1 MDVALL
7 ILIELFFHL
16 CTNFDLIAKRLGS
29 TEEISSAVT
38 WLLSEGAS
46 YVTGTT
52 LSVDGGSAYHF
63 LPLIEIENFPHL
75 PVYGTLPKKAML

>member
-1 MDVALL
+1 MNDSSFASFHISSTMFYFAL
-7 ILIELFFHL
+7 
-16 CTNFDLIAKRLGS
+16 AKRLGS

-46 YVTGTT
+46 YVTGAI

-63 LPLIEIENFPHL
+63 LPLIEIEDSAHL
-75 PVYGTLPKKAML
+75 PVYGSLPRKAML